1 LLELFFIVKII
12 ISSCGSTCSD
22 EINNIW
28 KLTFGDDFNTLDTNI
43 WRGHYIM
50 RNRTIWSRNEAQWNK
65 DENVTVENGILKITT
80 KKIRSNV

>member
-1 LLELFFIVKII
+1 
-12 ISSCGSTCSD
+12 
-22 EINNIW
+22 
-28 KLTFGDDFNTLDTNI
+28 
-43 WRGHYIM
+43 M